1 MILSGLSIF
10 GDVRYMG
17 AAAPLFNAGEV
28 EVVEWSV
35 DAWEAGAPSDDVAAL
50 LSHFGVQGN
59 LIGHGIHYPLLDA
72 SADADIKRKGWL
84 SRLKKEMRERSYSG
98 LSVHFGYST
107 GWEIAEGAPLPL
119 PLCDAALALGSASMN
134 DLAIAAGCKVGIENL
149 ALAFSERDVE
159 TQGQFIAELLEE
171 VDGYLLLDL
180 HNIYCQ
186 SLNFGLDML
195 SLAKTYPLHR
205 VEEIHVSGGSWSEQE
220 GSWDRIRRDTHD
232 GRLPDEVLNVLPD
245 VIALCPNLKCVIFEK
260 LPQSFKD
267 DADATSFRVDFRS
280 MKQAVQNAAG

>member
-10 GDVRYMG
+10 GDARYMG
-17 AAAPLFNAGEV
+17 AAVPLFNAGEV

-35 DAWEAGAPSDDVAAL
+35 DAWATGAPPDDVAAL
-50 LSHFGVQGN
+50 LSHFGARGN

-72 SADADIKRKGWL
+72 AAAADTKRKDWL
-84 SRLKKEMRERSYSG
+84 GRLKKEMRERSYNG
-98 LSVHFGYST
+98 LSVHFGFST
-107 GWEIAEGAPLPL
+107 GWEIGEGAPLPV
-119 PLCDAALALGSASMN
+119 PLCETALVLGRASMKE
-134 DLAIAAGCKVGIENL
+134 LAAAAGCKVGIENL

-159 TQGQFIAELLEE
+159 TQGGFISELLED

-186 SLNFGLDML
+186 SCNFSLDML
-195 SLAKTYPLHR
+195 ALAKTYPLDR

-232 GRLPDEVLNVLPD
+232 GRLPDEVLDVLPD

-260 LPQSFKD
+260 LPQSFKI
-267 DADATSFRVDFRS
+267 DADATGFRADFRR